1 MGQSF
6 CKTPGREGTGVQIEK
21 CDGRFLRRVFRAV
34 NPPTMARP
42 SQNAHSREMLQR
54 SEIGPDADVLAAL
67 TLCSKENGPAHEAPG
82 RNLSPVR

>member
-6 CKTPGREGTGVQIEK
+6 CKTPGRKGTGVQIEK
-21 CDGRFLRRVFRAV
+21 CDCRFLRRVFRAV
-34 NPPTMARP
+34 NPPRATSP
-42 SQNAHSREMLQR
+42 SPDAHRREMLQR
-54 SEIGPDADVLAAL
+54 NEDSPVRDVLAAL